1 MALTTLQLPSLTC
14 SRRHRRRQ
22 LQASVPAT
30 EAYHL
35 RSISPM
41 IKLMIQACILCLQDQ
56 APHHGLLVLVTRAR
70 LKADLKQSVGMGNT
84 NKMKDTLMFI
94 IYADSTGKNVT
105 VSPRLSYGN
114 VEPSYTSN
122 VTYTVAPGSGISNG
136 TMTAIVQCHNCRS
149 WKGGSVDPTNTA
161 AGFLFASGPRESLDS
176 NSVTANL
183 QRHSSYGTFT
193 IDLTQAVGAGQFPS
207 VVTTN
212 TPGTIQD
219 TDKSDNDFLPALHG
233 ALMIIAFFGLMP
245 IGLLI
250 LRVMN
255 NVKWHAL
262 NQSLSAIVALIGLF
276 VGIYLGTLYN
286 RVCRLFSHRPSS
298 LTSFTVA
305 KLQLCPSSIRHSYC
319 SCNGG
324 PIPPWVYTPSNL
336 QEDVGSYKTCAFS
349 YLAWPSCY
357 PRWCSKWIPVS
368 LRGTILS
375 KIKWLTT
382 QQWLPSRLE
391 FQI

>member
-1 MALTTLQLPSLTC
+1 MSYSLQLAYGTNHITVAFANL
-14 SRRHRRRQ
+14 
-22 LQASVPAT
+22 LPAT
-30 EAYHL
+30 STTAASGFRASDGSVSFALNIPNDQVNDTSLYFVL
-35 RSISPM
+35 AGPSTSSWIVSSSNSRS
-41 IKLMIQACILCLQDQ
+41 
-56 APHHGLLVLVTRAR
+56 T
-70 LKADLKQSVGMGNT
+70 KADLRQSVGMGN
-84 NKMKDTLMFI
+84 NKMRDTLMFI

-105 VSPRLSYGN
+105 LSPRLSYGN

-136 TMTAIVQCHNCRS
+136 TMTASVQCHNCRS

-161 AGFLFASGPRESLDS
+161 ASFLFASGPRESLDS

-193 IDLTQAVGAGQFPS
+193 MDLTQAVGAGQFPS

-212 TPGTIQD
+212 TPGTVQD
-219 TDKSDNDFLPALHG
+219 TDQSDNDFLPALHG

-286 RVCRLFSHRPSS
+286 RVCRLFSHRPSL

-336 QEDVGSYKTCAFS
+336 QEDVGSYKTCTFS

-368 LRGTILS
+368 LTGTILS
-375 KIKWLTT
+375 KIK
-382 QQWLPSRLE
+382 
-391 FQI
+391 